1 MKRMGINFSEPIPNF
16 GEDLGYLAI
25 VVRCR
30 DRIRLLHAPKSVVE
44 MVQGILRY
52 DCLLLFYEIF
62 SKNRIITN
70 DNLELK
76 LFFRLIVVNLLV
88 LIGMDVIQKKIMEP

>member
-52 DCLLLFYEIF
+52 DCLFCFTKVLSTNLIL
-62 SKNRIITN
+62 KITTK
-70 DNLELK
+70 DN
-76 LFFRLIVVNLLV
+76 
-88 LIGMDVIQKKIMEP
+88 

>member
-1 MKRMGINFSEPIPNF
+1 MTQYSHNDNESENKTKYCATTENIKVGVMKRMGINFSEPIPNF

-52 DCLLLFYEIF
+52 DCLLLFYKIF
-62 SKNRIITN
+62 SKNRQ
-70 DNLELK
+70 DNNK
-76 LFFRLIVVNLLV
+76 R
-88 LIGMDVIQKKIMEP
+88 

>member
-44 MVQGILRY
+44 MVQGILR
-52 DCLLLFYEIF
+52 
-62 SKNRIITN
+62 
-70 DNLELK
+70 
-76 LFFRLIVVNLLV
+76 
-88 LIGMDVIQKKIMEP
+88 